1 MQLFFWP
8 GSVILKTCPNRNNGT
23 GSFHFGNDGFS
34 KYHYFCLEQVPKTI
48 QLEFV
53 EMIGGKKHFL
63 SSDAESSGNV
73 YNGKWPL

>member
-1 MQLFFWP
+1 MVLEVSILVMMVFLSIII
-8 GSVILKTCPNRNNGT
+8 SVLSRYQN
-23 GSFHFGNDGFS
+23 S
-34 KYHYFCLEQVPKTI
+34 I